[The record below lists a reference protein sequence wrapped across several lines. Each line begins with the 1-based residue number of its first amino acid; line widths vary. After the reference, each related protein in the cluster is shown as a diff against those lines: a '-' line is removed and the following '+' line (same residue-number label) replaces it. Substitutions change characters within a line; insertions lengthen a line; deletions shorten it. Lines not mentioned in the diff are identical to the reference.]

1 MARDANTSHAGVQS
15 ELETLETKAVWLQG
29 LLNERERL
37 HAEVEAKKDASE
49 QLLAQAGH
57 DLREAKDYIKQL
69 HAQQHHRNSI
79 CTESSTQT
87 RPHEVPSHELEQVQ
101 ESEAGSEF
109 PRAQGKLH
117 NLQQAFTET
126 QQQMCNQLQ
135 PPGQEHNQEIVE
147 ELPERDRKEIHSGS
161 GDILDGGLNLS
172 LASMSPEQLQHLV
185 QDLQKRLRQ
194 AEQQKRNICTNNEGT
209 GLSGE
214 IVGADKTSDPISPRS
229 QIAQLESKI
238 MEMQVESKEREFTLS
253 VKLKMAQ
260 EMVIVSQE
268 EKKTLHSEYLWLQAS
283 QEATVR
289 ELEKLKATA
298 LSPPASPLLSP
309 TVGDWPKSQRPAGV
323 FSDYSPLIPD
333 VNEIAGLKSQVRN
346 LSETLAETE
355 STLQEGKRDMIHLLQ
370 VENG

>member
-37 HAEVEAKKDASE
+37 HAEAEAKKDASE
-49 QLLAQAGH
+49 RLLAQAGQ
-57 DLREAKDYIKQL
+57 DLREAKDFIKQL

-87 RPHEVPSHELEQVQ
+87 RPQEVPSPELEQGR

-109 PRAQGKLH
+109 PRAQEAVD

-126 QQQMCNQLQ
+126 QQRCNQLQ
-135 PPGQEHNQEIVE
+135 PPGQEQNQEIVK
-147 ELPERDRKEIHSGS
+147 ELPERDGQKINSGS
-161 GDILDGGLNLS
+161 GNILDGGLNLN
-172 LASMSPEQLQHLV
+172 LASMSPKQLQHLI

-194 AEQQKRNICTNNEGT
+194 AEQQKQNICTKHLHG
-209 GLSGE
+209 GAGE
-214 IVGADKTSDPISPRS
+214 NVGADKTSDLTSPRS
-229 QIAQLESKI
+229 QVAQLESKI
-238 MEMQVESKEREFTLS
+238 MEMQVESKEREFTQS
-253 VKLKMAQ
+253 VELQMAQ

-283 QEATVR
+283 HEATVR
-289 ELEKLKATA
+289 ELEKLKAAA

-309 TVGDWPKSQRPAGV
+309 TVGWSKSQRPAGV
-323 FSDYSPLIPD
+323 FSDYSPHIPD

-370 VENG
+370 VENE